1 MRKSKLPL
9 ILIGCA
15 IAAVVLVAAHS
26 LINRGEVWRVTDDG
40 FLEYSA
46 SSLKYDLR
54 QLEASNDS
62 TLYETTFSSRGFEIK
77 GLLRIPENASGK
89 AAPGVVLLPGATVTK
104 EREQVLAE
112 HLAALGFAS
121 LALDQR
127 NLGATDIQGDLSKYL
142 KGEEPTEHMMVHD
155 ALAAAEVLKRQPG
168 IDPTHIVY
176 AGESNG
182 ARFAIIACALDPDA
196 RGVVAISTCG
206 YGTADAF
213 AQGLLRDP
221 NLLRFY
227 MSIDP
232 ETYFS
237 KIAPRKLVMIHS
249 RNDTVVPYELALQ
262 TFTKASDPKELH
274 TVGCAKHGYCT
285 EMNAFLD
292 EEIKGMVS

>member
-1 MRKSKLPL
+1 MRKGKLPL

-15 IAAVVLVAAHS
+15 LAAVVLVAANV
-26 LINRGEVWRVTDDG
+26 LINRGEEWSVTDDG

-46 SSLKYDLR
+46 SSPKYDLR
-54 QLEASNDS
+54 QIEASNDS
-62 TLYETTFSSRGFEIK
+62 TLYETNFSSRGSEIN
-77 GLLRIPENASGK
+77 GLLRIPVSASGK
-89 AAPGVVLLPGATVTK
+89 AVAGVVLLPGATVTK
-104 EREQVLAE
+104 EREQGLAK
-112 HLAALGFAS
+112 HLAALGLAS
-121 LALDQR
+121 LVIDQR
-127 NLGATDIQGDLSKYL
+127 NLGATDIQRDLSKFL

-155 ALAAAEVLKRQPG
+155 ALAAAEVLRRQPG
-168 IDPTHIVY
+168 IDPKRIVY

-206 YGTADAF
+206 YGTSEAF

-237 KIAPRKLVMIHS
+237 KIAHRKLVMIHS
-249 RNDTVVPYELALQ
+249 QNDTVIPYELALQ
-262 TFTKASDPKELH
+262 TFAKASEPKELH
-274 TVGCAKHGYCT
+274 TVSCAKHGYCT
-285 EMNAFLD
+285 VMNAFLD
-292 EEIKGMVS
+292 EEINGMVS

>member
-15 IAAVVLVAAHS
+15 LAAVMLVAAHS
-26 LINRGEVWRVTDDG
+26 LINRGEEWSVTDDG

-46 SSLKYDLR
+46 SSPEYDLK
-54 QLEASNDS
+54 QIEASNGS
-62 TLYETTFSSRGFEIK
+62 ALYEVTFSSRGSEIK
-77 GLLRIPENASGK
+77 GLLRIPESASDK
-89 AAPGVVLLPGATVTK
+89 AVAGVVLLPGATVTK
-104 EREQVLAE
+104 EREQGLAK
-112 HLAALGFAS
+112 HLADLGLAS

-127 NLGATDIQGDLSKYL
+127 NLGATDVQGDLSKFL
-142 KGEEPTEHMMVHD
+142 RGEEPTEHMMVHD
-155 ALAAAEVLKRQPG
+155 ALVAADVLRRQPE
-168 IDPTHIVY
+168 IDSKRIVY

-182 ARFAIIACALDPDA
+182 ARFAIIACALDQDA

-206 YGTADAF
+206 YGTSDAF

-237 KIAPRKLVMIHS
+237 KIAPIKLVMIHS

-262 TFTKASDPKELH
+262 TFAKASEPKALH
-274 TVGCAKHGYCT
+274 TVCCTKHGYCT

-292 EEIKGMVS
+292 EEIKSMVS